1 MNAQELALW
10 AIEKEAYTSSKMLE
24 KVEKS
29 GESVL
34 STSNENCVVRT
45 LNISERILKRVG
57 PGSIGKKLK

>member
-10 AIEKEAYTSSKMLE
+10 ATENEAYTSSKMPE

-34 STSNENCVVRT
+34 STSNENYVVRT

-57 PGSIGKKLK
+57 PGSIGKKS